1 LPRTPN
7 GLRYPGDPNSEPP
20 NGPLQIG
27 QLAQD
32 VDSRIIGRFA
42 DAAAALAAYPTPVY
56 GQVFHLATLGLHEWN
71 GTELEPL
78 TGCLKVAPSAD
89 QYNSGGSNP
98 AGTVEQRITGGVNIP
113 TGQHLFSGRLYWVGF
128 SGRAWAGTVNE
139 QGTLRIRVG
148 KSTTLTTAN
157 TVVASHQFFTIPAG
171 SNNADDAA
179 DVKFGGYFAVRDSG
193 LYGVALFGKVSVG
206 SFAVGKDDRGRYDL
220 TLNKEGAAAPG
231 LVTVI

>member
-1 LPRTPN
+1 M
-7 GLRYPGDPNSEPP
+7 
-20 NGPLQIG
+20 
-27 QLAQD
+27 
-32 VDSRIIGRFA
+32 
-42 DAAAALAAYPTPVY
+42 
-56 GQVFHLATLGLHEWN
+56 EWN

-89 QYNSGGSNP
+89 PVQLGRRLQPGRHGLSSASPATSTSRPASTCSPAACTGS
-98 AGTVEQRITGGVNIP
+98 
-113 TGQHLFSGRLYWVGF
+113 GF